1 MNDEGYLHAL
11 VEAGVALAGFSAIAL
26 ALESRSAQQGEARQ
40 KAVVARLVERSL
52 MASLFALLPTLL
64 SGLGLAERILWL
76 IASGSLAGYG
86 AFRLVHT
93 LRHHKE
99 TMAQMGVGRATRF
112 VLFVVAIAV
121 IIIQVLNA
129 TGFVLSQGQWWYALG
144 VTWLMVTAGY
154 TFVIYLRAWMRAAG
168 S

>member
-1 MNDEGYLHAL
+1 MNGESYLYTL

-26 ALESRSAQQGEARQ
+26 ALESRGAPQSESRS
-40 KAVVARLVERSL
+40 KAVIARLVERSL

-64 SGLGLAERILWL
+64 AGLDLPARIVWL

-86 AFRLVHT
+86 AFRLVQT
-93 LRHHKE
+93 LRHHGE
-99 TMAQMGVGRATRF
+99 TMAQMGVGRASRF
-112 VLFVVAIAV
+112 ALALIAV
-121 IIIQVLNA
+121 AVIAVQVLNA
-129 TGFVLSQGQWWYALG
+129 IGFIPSQGLWWHALG

-154 TFVIYLRAWMRAAG
+154 TFVIYLRAWMRA

>member
-1 MNDEGYLHAL
+1 MDGESFLYTL

-26 ALESRSAQQGEARQ
+26 ALETRGTQQVETRQ
-40 KAVVARLVERSL
+40 RAVIARLVERSL

-64 SGLGLAERILWL
+64 SGLGLSERIVWL

-93 LRHHKE
+93 VRTHRE
-99 TMAQMGVGRATRF
+99 TAVQMGVGRASFFALGLTA
-112 VLFVVAIAV
+112 VAV
-121 IIIQVLNA
+121 IIVQVLNA
-129 TGFVLSQGQWWYALG
+129 IGLVLSQGLWWYALG
-144 VTWLMVTAGY
+144 VAWLMVTAGY
-154 TFVIYLRAWMRAAG
+154 TFVIYIRAWIRA

>member
-1 MNDEGYLHAL
+1 MDGGSYLYAL

-26 ALESRSAQQGEARQ
+26 ALESRGAQQGEARQ

-52 MASLFALLPTLL
+52 MASLFALLPTLM
-64 SGLGLAERILWL
+64 SGLGLSERILWL

-93 LRHHKE
+93 MRNHKE
-99 TMAQMGVGRATRF
+99 TMMQMEVRPATRL
-112 VLFVVAIAV
+112 VLALIAVAV

-129 TGFVLSQGQWWYALG
+129 IGFVLSQGQWWYALG

-154 TFVIYLRAWMRAAG
+154 TFVIYLRAWIRA

>member
-1 MNDEGYLHAL
+1 MDGDNYLYAL
-11 VEAGVALAGFSAIAL
+11 VEAGVALAGFSAIAI
-26 ALESRSAQQGEARQ
+26 ALESRGVQQSETRQ
-40 KAVVARLVERSL
+40 KAVIARLVERSL

-64 SGLGLAERILWL
+64 FGLDISERIVWL

-86 AFRLVHT
+86 AFRLVQT
-93 LRHHKE
+93 LRTHKE
-99 TMAQMGVGRATRF
+99 TMVQMRVGGATRF
-112 VLFVVAIAV
+112 VLGLVAVAV

-129 TGFVLSQGQWWYALG
+129 IGFVLSQGQWWYALG

-154 TFVIYLRAWMRAAG
+154 TFVIYLRAWMRG